1 MNFNQNLR
9 RWYQERIRHL
19 TKRIEDALLEGRHPD
34 YIEEL
39 QDARTRFEELLDELP
54 PSDDSTED
62 PETP

>member
-9 RWYQERIRHL
+9 RWYQERIRYL

-39 QDARTRFEELLDELP
+39 LDELP
-54 PSDDSTED
+54 GADDLTED